1 MKKIIKIFVSFIFF
15 FYSQNFGQNSEMI
28 KLFNEKESLEN
39 YENEINQSSK
49 MFSKF
54 KLSILGGINFNTI
67 PTIGGYLQFEGKT
80 NINSKINLKIS
91 VGYSGIFE
99 NKEYIIK
106 TYSHFKIEND
116 EGYILEKY
124 YIDEIQYNVIP
135 LNLGIEYFFTNKKIS
150 PFAIFELGY
159 NFYNSEEQISKSIR
173 GPESF
178 DNINDIPIE
187 YRNPQP
193 PKIFDDSTIGVSL
206 GLGINYKI
214 FSSLECN
221 IRYLFKYYDDII
233 NTNQILFGITF

>member
-15 FYSQNFGQNSEMI
+15 IYSQNFGQSSEMI
-28 KLFNEKESLEN
+28 NSFNEKESLED
-39 YENEINQSSK
+39 YKNEINQDGK

-54 KLSILGGINFNTI
+54 YLSILGGVNFNTI
-67 PTIGGYLQFEGKT
+67 PTIGGSLQFEGKT
-80 NINSKINLKIS
+80 NINSRINLKLS

-106 TYSHFKIEND
+106 TYSHFKIENN
-116 EGYILEKY
+116 EGYQLETY
-124 YIDEIQYNVIP
+124 YIDKIQYNVIP

-159 NFYNSEEQISKSIR
+159 NFYNGEEQISKGII
-173 GPESF
+173 GPETYNS
-178 DNINDIPIE
+178 INEIPLE
-187 YRNPQP
+187 YRNPHP

-214 FSSLECN
+214 SSSLEFN
-221 IRYLFKYYDDII
+221 FRYLFKYYDDII
-233 NTNQILFGITF
+233 NINQILFGITF